1 GEGAARARRAGLS
14 RAVNREQLEHVIR
27 AVAAIT
33 GDNEIVVIGS
43 TSILGQFPDAP
54 PEMLGSIEADVYPRN
69 HPERFELIDV
79 IGEMSRFQ
87 ETFGYYADPVQH
99 DLPKLP
105 AGWEARLVSVPVDG
119 PQGRVRGLCLEVHDL
134 VLSKYVAGREKDREF
149 NRSAIRHSLVERE
162 TLVERANTL
171 DIDARLRPILRE
183 RIDSDFRLADQSSS

>member
-1 GEGAARARRAGLS
+1 MTRP
-14 RAVNREQLEHVIR
+14 QLEHVVR
-27 AVAAIT
+27 AAAAIT

-54 PEMLGSIEADVYPRN
+54 PEMLGSIEADVFPRN

-105 AGWEARLVSVPVDG
+105 TGWQDRLISVPVEG
-119 PQGRVRGLCLEVHDL
+119 SGRVRGLCLEVHDL
-134 VLSKYVAGREKDREF
+134 VVSKYVASREKDREF
-149 NRSAIRHSLVERE
+149 NRSAIRHGLVQRDVLLGRLDVTSLDPSVKQILQQQIEADFVA
-162 TLVERANTL
+162 TLGG
-171 DIDARLRPILRE
+171 
-183 RIDSDFRLADQSSS
+183 